1 MDINRHN
8 LDTVFR
14 NLRADWRN
22 AYATRETARAEAAS
36 ISTNVPMSTA
46 TIRFD
51 FLADHP
57 EFREWV
63 DQRRMHEYASKQ
75 YTVDYKEWELTLR
88 MKMRDVRDD
97 NIGLYSVQ
105 AQAGGEAAA
114 NLMPREV
121 FGALPDGLTRTC
133 YDGQFFFDTDHPV
146 GIGADATTAS
156 NLDSGG
162 GGNYWY
168 LLDTSRTI
176 KPILWL
182 NREDP
187 NFVTKGNA
195 SDDNVFF
202 DREILFGGYAAG
214 AAHYGMWQCA
224 YASNQ
229 TLTMTNLE
237 AAWNAMIDFRGDR
250 LNDAGTRRKKL
261 GIRPDTL
268 IVTQG
273 ADESRASIL
282 ANHDRIPS
290 ADDPLQGGDTTVPNR
305 MKGRFR
311 VLPVT
316 WLG

>member
-22 AYATRETARAEAAS
+22 AYETRETDRTEALS
-36 ISTNVPMSTA
+36 IATSIPMSTA
-46 TIRFD
+46 TLRFD

-63 DQRRMHEYASKQ
+63 DQRRMHEYASKEYQ
-75 YTVDYKEWELTLR
+75 IGYKEWELTLR
-88 MKMRDVRDD
+88 MKLRDIADD

-121 FGALPDGLTRTC
+121 FQGLSDGRTRTC

-146 GIGADATTAS
+146 GVGADATTAS

-176 KPILWL
+176 KPLLWL

-187 NFVTKGNA
+187 SFVMKNNPN
-195 SDDNVFF
+195 DDNVFF
-202 DREILFGGYAAG
+202 DRQILFGGYAAG
-214 AAHYGMWQCA
+214 QSHYGMWQCA
-224 YASNQ
+224 FASNQ
-229 TLTMTNLE
+229 TLNMTNLE

-268 IVTQG
+268 VVTQG
-273 ADESRASIL
+273 LDESRARIL
-282 ANHDRIPS
+282 AEHSEIPS
-290 ADDPLQGGDTTVPNR
+290 ADDPLQAGDTKVQNR

-311 VLPVT
+311 VLAAT
-316 WLG
+316 WLD